1 MHWTKWSGC
10 DWLVFGN
17 LSSDILIILLPGLQ
31 MVRGALTLPHGTG
44 KVWWYTFWIL
54 LSLSCVFCTE
64 FFCLFFKTVRVA
76 VFAEGP
82 AADEARAAGAD
93 VVGGDEL
100 IEEIRKGTLIHS
112 VAVPYRSLS
121 IYMHVFLCTVSH
133 VFEDVHELERLL
145 FFFSYHSTF
154 FELSTKHSFFCENHS
169 YHSFICLYLV
179 QCLIVLVSYSYLLIS
194 DPLVSIINI

>member
-100 IEEIRKGTLIHS
+100 IEEICKGTLIRS
-112 VAVPYRSLS
+112 VADLLYHIVHFPSTCMFSCVLCVVYLRNISMKLKDYIFLQLSLNIFIVTNLPFILFENPQLPFINLSLPRS
-121 IYMHVFLCTVSH
+121 
-133 VFEDVHELERLL
+133 
-145 FFFSYHSTF
+145 
-154 FELSTKHSFFCENHS
+154 
-169 YHSFICLYLV
+169 
-179 QCLIVLVSYSYLLIS
+179 VSYCLGIL
-194 DPLVSIINI
+194 

>member
-54 LSLSCVFCTE
+54 LSLSCVFRTE

-100 IEEIRKGTLIHS
+100 IEEIRKGTLIPS

-121 IYMHVFLCTVSH
+121 IYMHVFLCAVCCI
-133 VFEDVHELERLL
+133 FEEYFHEVERLH
-145 FFFSYHSTF
+145 FSSVITQHFYSYQLTI
-154 FELSTKHSFFCENHS
+154 HSFWKSSVTIH
-169 YHSFICLYLV
+169 
-179 QCLIVLVSYSYLLIS
+179 
-194 DPLVSIINI
+194 